1 MAKHWDSFLS
11 HCMSE
16 EISLALT
23 IPYDPMVRLS
33 MMSANREVDK
43 TLGIACNV
51 PFLVGDITLYMQVHV
66 LWAPAYNILLGR
78 PFDVL
83 TKLVICN
90 YSDKNQTVTIQD
102 PNTGCMAT
110 VPTIPHGSF
119 RFANRRR

>member
-1 MAKHWDSFLS
+1 
-11 HCMSE
+11 MSE

-66 LWAPAYNILLGR
+66 LWAPAYNILLR
-78 PFDVL
+78 CPFDVL
-83 TKLVICN
+83 TKSVICN

-102 PNTGCMAT
+102 PNTGHMAT
-110 VPTIPHGSF
+110 VPTIPRGSF
-119 RFANRRR
+119 HFAN